1 MFDIKA
7 WVRYTRVQG
16 YEFFNAKSVRALKDV
31 DLNIEERAAI
41 EHQIAKY
48 KRNGKVGIIWD
59 SMDCDCCRTTYGRVA
74 NASLMSLMRTIHQ
87 SYDDAEGLISYSF
100 CEPQTAKEYNRTSR
114 DLALEAFED
123 GHHWVIY
130 A

>member
-16 YEFFNAKSVRALKDV
+16 YKFFNAKAVRALKDV
-31 DLNIEERAAI
+31 DWSIEERNTI
-41 EHQIAKY
+41 QHQIAKY
-48 KRNGKVGIIWD
+48 VQNGKVGIIWD
-59 SMDCDCCRTTYGRVA
+59 SMDCDCCRSTYGNVA
-74 NASLMSLMRTIHQ
+74 NASLMSLMRTIHRA
-87 SYDDAEGLISYSF
+87 YDDAEGPVNYSF
-100 CEPQTAKEYNRTSR
+100 CEPQVAKEYNRTTR

-123 GHHWVIY
+123 GHAWVVY